1 MNQIDGAQLHF
12 VSSSW
17 DDVDDPTHLILSPFL
32 ENVPEQALF
41 FFRLPGV
48 IPRKARALT
57 ARIGAANIERPLVG
71 IDGSAIPTRLLAPNY
86 LYGTLMDSAA
96 ARLIEPLFPRPQ
108 DFEIAVVWVDAP
120 RSPIPPAG
128 TLTPAI
134 VASGATFTVPQFQFP
149 DYPGTESAAWLGTS
163 GVPTFAPP
171 LDRIEVVGQSGT
183 QIFRDSD
190 EVTPVGGVVFRWY
203 RTR

>member
-1 MNQIDGAQLHF
+1 M
-12 VSSSW
+12 
-17 DDVDDPTHLILSPFL
+17 
-32 ENVPEQALF
+32 
-41 FFRLPGV
+41 
-48 IPRKARALT
+48 T
-57 ARIGAANIERPLVG
+57 ARIGVTNIERPLVG

-149 DYPGTESAAWLGTS
+149 DYPGTESAAWLYF

-190 EVTPVGGVVFRWY
+190 EVTRLEGLYSGGIVRLVGALRLCLPGSTDSCSG
-203 RTR
+203 RTYEELMPPYTDAAAMPATG